1 MHWSYDAR
9 SRDSTATSV
18 APIKPDGGAS
28 PSMDGRRRWS
38 ETRLARLLVASG
50 VASRDVADFRAVPMP
65 TENFAELDAL
75 MAGPVQA
82 YRERFTF
89 EERERQRNDER
100 SDFVGDIA
108 ENAWITTMVAS
119 VLGVAAVFVN
129 TVLGLGDASGFARFI
144 GLVLGAMVG
153 LSVFANSAGAAA
165 ERRWGRAA
173 ALGGR
178 RCSRDNRLHLRPH
191 GAPLRVTW
199 DGVMAQR
206 WRGPTDGTIVRAGV
220 EHASAEPP
228 QRDRHGRHPRFDL
241 SLSSGRSP

>member
-1 MHWSYDAR
+1 M
-9 SRDSTATSV
+9 RDRKATPDDTAAKVDRAYRLWGDGKRRGALESLKAAIREDPNALELRRALAGLYRDLGCPDQAGRWGIAIEGWTSSLER
-18 APIKPDGGAS
+18 D
-28 PSMDGRRRWS
+28 
-38 ETRLARLLVASG
+38 RLARLLVASG
-50 VASRDVADFRAVPMP
+50 VASRDVADFLAVPMP

-173 ALGGR
+173 ALGVVAV
-178 RCSRDNRLHLRPH
+178 L
-191 GAPLRVTW
+191 VTT
-199 DGVMAQR
+199 GSIFGLMALLF
-206 WRGPTDGTIVRAGV
+206 A
-220 EHASAEPP
+220 
-228 QRDRHGRHPRFDL
+228 
-241 SLSSGRSP
+241 